1 MFAQYIS
8 SDEIASKVNGLPNET
23 LCFRKDKQLKLKEG
37 RKGKAIACGVSPS
50 RVGGSGVDP
59 SGVG

>member
-8 SDEIASKVNGLPNET
+8 NGEIASKVNGLPDET
-23 LCFRKDKQLKLKEG
+23 LCFRKDKQVKLKEG

-50 RVGGSGVDP
+50 RVGGNGVDP